1 METNA
6 LTVVLVLAAFLL
18 GRLSAS
24 VKVVGFRA
32 RLQDKDDR
40 TSQTPYR
47 W

>member
-24 VKVVGFRA
+24 VKVVGFRTK
-32 RLQDKDDR
+32 LQEKDD
-40 TSQTPYR
+40 QTPQSPYR

>member
-1 METNA
+1 METHA

-18 GRLSAS
+18 GRLSAT

-32 RLQDKDDR
+32 KLEDKDDR
-40 TSQTPYR
+40 ASHSPYR